1 LTNVLGLVADAQ
13 GLNSFQ
19 NILRPALWPEGQNMN
34 AAEKILREL
43 ALWARLYHEGSY
55 KTTVHVRQPGGLSTS
70 WTVWPETMLVYRVMV
85 AA

>member
-1 LTNVLGLVADAQ
+1 
-13 GLNSFQ
+13 
-19 NILRPALWPEGQNMN
+19 MN